1 MSIEAHGPILPA
13 APVPAS
19 AFWTLDRVADA
30 IGGEGGRAQATTT
43 APRGTHTLGR
53 VWTDTRSIQSGDL
66 FVALVGETFDAH
78 KFLADAV
85 RAGAGAV
92 VVSRAEAAKNLGVP
106 AYIVD
111 DTRSALGALG
121 RYRRRAW
128 NGPVIGVVGTNG
140 KTSTKE
146 LIRAALDSRLEVHAT
161 TGNLNNLIGVP
172 QTLLSIPDH
181 ADVAVIEMGTNQPGE
196 IAALRAIAEPTVVVV
211 TSIAE
216 EHLEGLGDLQ
226 GVLREELAAC
236 DGVGVAIVPSS
247 QDDVVAEARKRAR
260 RVVAAGLDGG
270 DLPVVQWSL
279 DAEGR
284 GQLSVRGVDVR
295 VPLRGVHNLRNAT
308 LALAVAGELG
318 VSTEDAAR
326 GIARVTVPPMR
337 SNVEQLG
344 RITLINDAYNSNPGS
359 ARAAIELLAH
369 AGGTGGGGGG
379 GGPKRQRVAVLG
391 TMLELG
397 PTAPQL
403 HDDIARAA
411 LAANVDV
418 IGGVGEFA
426 AALQRVGAPAN
437 RVVSA
442 PDAEAI
448 WSSLSSR
455 LEPDAII
462 LLKGSRGVRLERLVP
477 LVTRWAQDAS

>member
-1 MSIEAHGPILPA
+1 
-13 APVPAS
+13 
-19 AFWTLDRVADA
+19 
-30 IGGEGGRAQATTT
+30 
-43 APRGTHTLGR
+43 
-53 VWTDTRSIQSGDL
+53 
-66 FVALVGETFDAH
+66 
-78 KFLADAV
+78 
-85 RAGAGAV
+85 V
-92 VVSRAEAAKNLGVP
+92 V
-106 AYIVD
+106 
-111 DTRSALGALG
+111 
-121 RYRRRAW
+121 
-128 NGPVIGVVGTNG
+128 GVVGTNG

-161 TGNLNNLIGVP
+161 TLNLNNLIGVP
-172 QTLLSIPDH
+172 QTLLAVPDH

-196 IAALRAIAEPTVVVV
+196 IAALRAIAEPTIVVV

-226 GVLREELAAC
+226 GVLREEMSAC
-236 DGVGVAIVPSS
+236 DGVAVAIVPAN
-247 QDDVVAEARKRAR
+247 QPDVVAEARARAR
-260 RVVAAGLDGG
+260 RVVAAGLEGG
-270 DLPVVQWSL
+270 AGEGEHTVERWSL

-284 GQLSVRGVDVR
+284 GQLSIGGVDVL

-308 LALAVAGELG
+308 LALAVATELG
-318 VSTEDAAR
+318 ISTEDAAR
-326 GIARVTVPPMR
+326 GIARMTVPPMR
-337 SNVEQLG
+337 SNVEQIG

-369 AGGTGGGGGG
+369 AGGRD
-379 GGPKRQRVAVLG
+379 GPKRQRVAVLG

-397 PTAPQL
+397 PTTPQL
-403 HDDIARAA
+403 HDEIARAA

-426 AALQRVGAPAN
+426 AALTRVGAPAS

-477 LVTRWAQDAS
+477 LVTRWAQGTS